1 MKTMENNMLNFI
13 KNNIKPIIVIFVI
26 SVVVL
31 VFNIRLSI
39 LKKENESLKSKV
51 EEKTQK
57 IDDLSKTVSR
67 LQTIINEHEKQKEIE
82 DTLIIESQRKEAE
95 INSCKDEFHNELSDL
110 KENNDEVKDWCD
122 QPIPSDVSTLFILGL
137 R

>member
-1 MKTMENNMLNFI
+1 MLNFI

-95 INSCKDEFHNELSDL
+95 INSSKDEFHNELSDL
-110 KENNDEVKDWCD
+110 KENNDEVKNWCD